1 MRVIGG
7 KYRSRVLA
15 EFKGEDVRPTSD
27 RAKEALFNILA
38 YSCINARALDL
49 FSGSGAL
56 GIECLSRGAKEVVF
70 NDFSKDSLAILKK
83 NLTALKIPVNGEE
96 AKVYNY
102 DYSVCLEAL
111 QGQFDLIFLDPPYRF
126 DYGEKALEKMSWEAA
141 ALAHL
146 RRRHRCPA
154 HELVAVVALGDYR
167 QLAVGIAEIAF
178 GGINGST
185 DNDCCVLR
193 NKLTHNTRY
202 LAHINK

>member
-15 EFKGEDVRPTSD
+15 ELKGEDVRPTSD

-102 DYSVCLEAL
+102 DYSVCLDVL

-126 DYGEKALEKMSWEAA
+126 DYGEKALEKIAKKNLLSNT
-141 ALAHL
+141 
-146 RRRHRCPA
+146 
-154 HELVAVVALGDYR
+154 
-167 QLAVGIAEIAF
+167 GIAIYERDRAFEGEIEGLEKFDERKYGKAY
-178 GGINGST
+178 
-185 DNDCCVLR
+185 
-193 NKLTHNTRY
+193 LTFFR
-202 LAHINK
+202 KKEQ